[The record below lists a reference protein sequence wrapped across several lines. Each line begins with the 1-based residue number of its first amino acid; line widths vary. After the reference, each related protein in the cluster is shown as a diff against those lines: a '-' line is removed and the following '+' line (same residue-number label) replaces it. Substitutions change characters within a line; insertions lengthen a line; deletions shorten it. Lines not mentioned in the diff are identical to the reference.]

1 MANARKAKVES
12 GYFLP
17 TVLRHANSISGF
29 DGDPE
34 IRFVIEGG
42 KEFHPVSTYEHKGI
56 VYVDLEP
63 IQYED

>member
-1 MANARKAKVES
+1 MEKARKAKVEP

-17 TVLRHANSISGF
+17 TVLRLISGF
-29 DGDPE
+29 DGDSE

-42 KEFHPVSTYEHKGI
+42 KEFHPVSTYEHNGI

-63 IQYED
+63 IQYETE